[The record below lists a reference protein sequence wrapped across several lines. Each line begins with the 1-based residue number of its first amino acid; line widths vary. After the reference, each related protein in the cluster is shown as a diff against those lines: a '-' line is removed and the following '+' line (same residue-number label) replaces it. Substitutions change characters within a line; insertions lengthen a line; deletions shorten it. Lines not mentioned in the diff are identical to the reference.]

1 MTDAAITIAQN
12 NENQDNSNNSSSLPP
27 STCLSRRKKLHVIA
41 ISTILVIP
49 IIILFVVMSI
59 KKKKQNETEEEIEI
73 EEEELILPH
82 IIHHKNELIIY
93 KEYINRITSITFYN
107 NTVINLNTSFNATY
121 LLNVYDIQNNL
132 YYAHVSLIELVK
144 QGKNNENILIGGND
158 IRENNSININSDDFP
173 IITFQFDNYS
183 NIYNLS
189 NSELINTTLYAYLNE
204 VLEKIIPKF
213 NNNLNNKNNNFKS
226 KIYYKEENNIN
237 LYNEKND
244 SFNPNSYDY
253 KSYNISINEN
263 KIIDKVIGYSIS
275 YLKTNLTNQIEFQS
289 NSNFSEFDEETS
301 IKKSKIPL
309 IFQTFESEM
318 NIELYT
324 IDENITNEISEKIK
338 NIKFKD
344 IETEK
349 SEISQKKFSP
359 FQGKLSSKNQLR
371 LLFDTNVLDPF
382 YQPIFLPFPI
392 IRVNELEN
400 PMAII
405 SKFSFTPL
413 NSLFGLD
420 VYLNISNYSFLLF
433 NKESFTNF
441 EDIIVLIDDV
451 LNRMGGS
458 IEEEIEKKADNIYK
472 NVRIYLE
479 NQLNNMSL
487 FIDYFPEIK
496 DFFLSP
502 LDTLFTSTKNASGIS
517 FNALYLDGKNI
528 NETLTNLYNDIK
540 NNENNITLE
549 ISEITKTEI
558 DNFIFDIQNKIDSI
572 KNLLKIFSL
581 KLLKIL
587 NIN

>member
-1 MTDAAITIAQN
+1 MIVGNKSDLN
-12 NENQDNSNNSSSLPP
+12 YKVES
-27 STCLSRRKKLHVIA
+27 
-41 ISTILVIP
+41 
-49 IIILFVVMSI
+49 
-59 KKKKQNETEEEIEI
+59 EEA
-73 EEEELILPH
+73 
-82 IIHHKNELIIY
+82 KN
-93 KEYINRITSITFYN
+93 F
-107 NTVINLNTSFNATY
+107 A
-121 LLNVYDIQNNL
+121 
-132 YYAHVSLIELVK
+132 
-144 QGKNNENILIGGND
+144 
-158 IRENNSININSDDFP
+158 
-173 IITFQFDNYS
+173 
-183 NIYNLS
+183 
-189 NSELINTTLYAYLNE
+189 
-204 VLEKIIPKF
+204 
-213 NNNLNNKNNNFKS
+213 
-226 KIYYKEENNIN
+226 
-237 LYNEKND
+237 EKNLCL
-244 SFNPNSYDY
+244 FYA
-253 KSYNISINEN
+253 
-263 KIIDKVIGYSIS
+263 IS

-540 NNENNITLE
+540 NNENNITIE

-572 KNLLKIFSL
+572 KNLLKFFPSSY
-581 KLLKIL
+581 
-587 NIN
+587 

>member
-1 MTDAAITIAQN
+1 MTDVNITASLTIDNLKNPNTTTTAQN

-27 STCLSRRKKLHVIA
+27 STHSSSRQKFYVIA
-41 ISTILVIP
+41 ISAILVIL
-49 IIILFVVMSI
+49 IIIIFVVMSI
-59 KKKKQNETEEEIEI
+59 KKKKKETEEEEEE

-479 NQLNNMSL
+479 NQLNNKSL
-487 FIDYFPEIK
+487 LIDYFPEIK
-496 DFFLSP
+496 DFFLRT
-502 LDTLFTSTKNASGIS
+502 LETLFTSTKNASGIS

-528 NETLTNLYNDIK
+528 NETFTNLYNDI
-540 NNENNITLE
+540 
-549 ISEITKTEI
+549 
-558 DNFIFDIQNKIDSI
+558 
-572 KNLLKIFSL
+572 
-581 KLLKIL
+581 
-587 NIN
+587 